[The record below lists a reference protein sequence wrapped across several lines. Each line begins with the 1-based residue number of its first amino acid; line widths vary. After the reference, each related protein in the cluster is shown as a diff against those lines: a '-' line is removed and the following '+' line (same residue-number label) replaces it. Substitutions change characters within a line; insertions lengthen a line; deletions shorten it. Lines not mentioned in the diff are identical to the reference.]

1 MTRDITTALRDQ
13 VTASALQPIAL
24 FEAVFDSGALRF
36 WTGYGEITW
45 NGVVWNG
52 SGNLIG
58 VDEMTESQELKAIG
72 TSVTLSGIPAELISV
87 ALAEDYQ
94 GRPCAIYFGAMQ
106 NGALVAD
113 PYKIFGGILDVM
125 EIDEAGETASI
136 TLTAESRL
144 IDLERPRERRYEHED
159 QQALFA
165 GDLGLEYV
173 PTIQDVP
180 IIWGRT

>member
-24 FEAVFDSGALRF
+24 FEAIFDSGTLRF
-36 WTGYGEITW
+36 WTGYGPINW
-45 NGVVWNG
+45 NGAEWTG
-52 SGNLIG
+52 AGNLIG
-58 VDEMTESQELKAIG
+58 LSELVESQELKAVG
-72 TSVTLSGIPAELISV
+72 AAVTLSGIPSELISV

-94 GRPCAIYFGAMQ
+94 GRRCNIYIGAMD
-106 NGALVAD
+106 NGVPVAD
-113 PYKIFGGILDVM
+113 PYKIFGGIMDVM
-125 EIDEAGETASI
+125 EIDEAGEFASI
-136 TLTAESRL
+136 TITIENRL

>member
-24 FEAVFDSGALRF
+24 FEAIFDSGALRF

-45 NGVVWNG
+45 NGVVWSG
-52 SGNLIG
+52 AGNLIG
-58 VDEMTESQELKAIG
+58 VSDVTESQELRAVG
-72 TSVTLSGIPAELISV
+72 TAVTLSGIPSELISI

-94 GRPCAIYFGAMQ
+94 GRPCAIYLGALD
-106 NGALVAD
+106 GSTLVAD
-113 PYKIFGGILDVM
+113 PYKIFGGIMDVM
-125 EIDEAGETASI
+125 EIDDAGEFASI
-136 TLTAESRL
+136 TLAAESRL

-165 GDLGLEYV
+165 GDRGLEYV
-173 PTIQDVP
+173 PTIQDAP
-180 IIWGRT
+180 IIWGRS